1 MEREREKMRE
11 VFEEFF
17 FRPIEKIFGP
27 FLNENA
33 RQHLSQAKV
42 EILKAMRSFI
52 DSEIELM
59 ESKKEEK

>member
-1 MEREREKMRE
+1 MEKEREKMRE
-11 VFEEFF
+11 IFEEFL

-33 RQHLSQAKV
+33 RQHLSQAKIEV
-42 EILKAMRSFI
+42 LKAMRSFI

-59 ESKKEEK
+59 ESKKEEE